1 MLASVQHN
9 RNSGWLSATV
19 QNSSSG
25 RLVLSLEVDAQKI
38 KPVPVTILS
47 SR

>member
-1 MLASVQHN
+1 MLALVQYN
-9 RNSGWLSATV
+9 RNSCWLSATAR
-19 QNSSSG
+19 NSSSG
-25 RLVLSLEVDAQKI
+25 RLVLSLEVDARKI